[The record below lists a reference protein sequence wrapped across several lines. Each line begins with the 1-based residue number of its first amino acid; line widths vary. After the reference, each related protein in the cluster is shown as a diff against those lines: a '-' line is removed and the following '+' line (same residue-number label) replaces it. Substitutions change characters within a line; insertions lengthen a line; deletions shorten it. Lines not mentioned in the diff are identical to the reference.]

1 LEFAYGSLALLVCFC
16 DPNTW
21 EGRRVHEFWDGI
33 WAELKMRI
41 LRFVD
46 AGVSI
51 LEMLKGKRY
60 WDDIMGLE
68 EEDSNEWDHQTL
80 YLVPI

>member
-1 LEFAYGSLALLVCFC
+1 
-16 DPNTW
+16 
-21 EGRRVHEFWDGI
+21 
-33 WAELKMRI
+33 MRI